1 MYQQLSW
8 ELESNYLTK
17 TSLFSNMIDGI
28 ITIRIHREGGGLL
41 KTPAPHPRPKRIKTK
56 RFFKWS

>member
-28 ITIRIHREGGGLL
+28 ITIRIHREGGGAIKDPGPPPTP
-41 KTPAPHPRPKRIKTK
+41 KTNQNEKI
-56 RFFKWS
+56 F